1 MTFESVLFEVE
12 DGVGHLTL
20 NRPDKGNAIDATLC
34 AELSEVAIEC
44 DENDDV
50 RCLVVDAEGKW
61 FSTGGD
67 LKRLGASREGAPAFV
82 KAATTPLHSALSRLA
97 RMSAPVVVVMQGS
110 AIGAG
115 VALAA
120 SADFCLATDDVR
132 FIAGYPSIGMTVDAG
147 LSWFLPRRVGSRAAT
162 DYFLRNR
169 TWPAAEALRLGLV
182 TDLVAADDLQAQ
194 SMQLA
199 TELAHGPTAAFG
211 EVKNLLLDSWD
222 RSLETQLEQE
232 ARALAR
238 ATRTDDGW
246 HGISAALAGD
256 QPMFTGH

>member
-1 MTFESVLFEVE
+1 LESVSFEV
-12 DGVGHLTL
+12 DAGVAHLTL
-20 NRPDKGNAIDATLC
+20 NRPDRGNAFDTKLC

-44 DENDDV
+44 DESEAV
-50 RCLVVDAEGKW
+50 RCLLVEAEGKW

-67 LKRLGASREGAPAFV
+67 LARLGASREVAPAFV

-97 RMSAPVVVVMQGS
+97 RMSAPVVVAMHGS

-120 SADFCLATDDVR
+120 AADFCLVTDDVR
-132 FIAGYPSIGMTVDAG
+132 FIAGYPAIGMTVDAG
-147 LSWFLPRRVGSRAAT
+147 LSWFLPRRVGSRAAA

-169 TWPAAEALRLGLV
+169 TWSAAEALRLGLV
-182 TDLVAADDLQAQ
+182 TELVEADQLQARGR
-194 SMQLA
+194 
-199 TELAHGPTAAFG
+199 ELASELALGPTAAFG
-211 EVKNLLLDSWD
+211 EVKNLLLETWDS
-222 RSLETQLEQE
+222 SLETQLERE

-256 QPMFTGH
+256 QPTFTGR